1 MSRLATLLALTAFL
15 LFSPG
20 HVMADQ
26 DEQPP
31 RIALLPLEMIA
42 PQEMSHLQD
51 GIRTMLGSRLAA
63 TQQAALVSRSTVERE
78 LAAVDPPQEADDY
91 AALGR
96 RLKADY
102 LIGGVLTAV
111 GSGLSLDLNVYD
123 IRADG
128 RARAFSTS
136 AASEDE
142 VIPMIDELAGDITES
157 VLAPATPPATG
168 QTAAPSPVIP
178 GTQQPSYISPHPQ
191 RQLLESMAPEP
202 QPESEPA
209 LEPTPESS
217 SSIIR
222 GSETN
227 RLRGDSKSQEISLD
241 LRAMEAADV
250 TGDGR
255 LEFILAGPNRVEIYR
270 REENRFIRMGR
281 INTLN
286 RYPIHYL
293 STADLNGN
301 GRAEIYISA
310 ADHRRPNSLIVE
322 WNGNDFVRTHD
333 NLSWYIRAMELPME
347 GETLVGQR
355 AGGGSFLRSGLFRL
369 HSADDGNLEAGA
381 PLSLPGRLNLF
392 DFALADLDGNG
403 SHEIITITQGE
414 RLEVLSAGGGRLW
427 RSNNH
432 YGGTT
437 RYLGGRESADAA
449 RAPHEVEQHYV
460 PSRIVL
466 RDVNLNGRPEVVV
479 TQSNPTLSR
488 SVGQV
493 RYYSSG
499 EIHALS
505 WDGSGMDE
513 IWRTRNIE
521 GYIADIQLGPDIRA
535 TDDDGETRRGAELFV
550 GVKNQGGGLN
560 LFSKDTST
568 IHVYPVEYQETR
580 EQN

>member
-15 LFSPG
+15 LFSPS

-63 TQQAALVSRSTVERE
+63 TQQAALVSRSAVERE

-96 RLKADY
+96 RLAADY

-123 IRADG
+123 IQDDG
-128 RARAFSTS
+128 KARAFSTS

-142 VIPMIDELAGDITES
+142 VIPMVNELARDIAAV
-157 VLAPATPPATG
+157 VLAPATPSETG
-168 QTAAPSPVIP
+168 QTAAPSPLTP

-191 RQLLESMAPEP
+191 RQLMESMAPER
-202 QPESEPA
+202 
-209 LEPTPESS
+209 SS
-217 SSIIR
+217 AIIR
-222 GSETN
+222 DAEIA
-227 RLRGDSKSQEISLD
+227 RLRGDSKSHEISLD
-241 LRAMEAADV
+241 LRAMEVADV
-250 TGDGR
+250 TGDGQ

-270 REENRFIRMGR
+270 REQDRFIRMGR
-281 INTLN
+281 ISTLN
-286 RYPIHYL
+286 RFPIHYL
-293 STADLNGN
+293 STADLNRN

-310 ADHRRPNSLIVE
+310 GDHRRPNSLIVE
-322 WNGNDFVRTHD
+322 WDGNDFVRTHD
-333 NLSWYIRAMELPME
+333 KLSWYIRAMELPRE

-355 AGGGSFLRSGLFRL
+355 AGGGSFLRSGLHRL
-369 HSADDGNLEAGA
+369 HPADNGNLEEGA

-392 DFALADLDGNG
+392 DFALADLDGSG
-403 SHEIITITQGE
+403 SPEIITITQGE

-427 RSNNH
+427 RSDNH

-460 PSRIVL
+460 PSRIVI

-488 SVGQV
+488 SVGKV

-535 TDDDGETRRGAELFV
+535 TDEEGETRRGSELFV
-550 GVKNQGGGLN
+550 GVKNKGGSLN

-568 IHVYPVEYQETR
+568 IHVYPVEYQENG